1 MESSLQYIGKEDITI
16 RHQTPLVSI
25 SAYKGVHRLSGGYVY
40 RTLDSNYI
48 YYQPAFE
55 IEDVDFF
62 WINIIYFQ
70 VYYQLNGENKVFTFE
85 EKLNFDV

>member
-62 WINIIYFQ
+62 GLISFIFKFIIN
-70 VYYQLNGENKVFTFE
+70 
-85 EKLNFDV
+85 